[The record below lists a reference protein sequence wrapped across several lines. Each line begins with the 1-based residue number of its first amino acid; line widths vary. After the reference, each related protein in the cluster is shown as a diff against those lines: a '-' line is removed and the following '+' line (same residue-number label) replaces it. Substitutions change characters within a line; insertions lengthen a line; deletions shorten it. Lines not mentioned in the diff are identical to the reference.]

1 MPTDKKHLNLVII
14 GHIDHGKSTLMGA
27 MLIKSGAISDREARE
42 LEKLAKEYDRES
54 WSYAYV
60 FDRLK
65 EERQRG
71 ITIDL
76 AFRKFET
83 KTKYFTIIDAPGHA
97 DFVKNM
103 ITGASQ
109 ADAAI
114 LVVSGKKG
122 EMEVGI
128 AANGQ
133 TREHA
138 YLAQTLGVKQL
149 VVAVNKADVYDY
161 SEERYNEVKD
171 ATSELLKSIGFPVKK
186 IPFVPVSG
194 IKAENL
200 TEKTDKLS
208 WYDGPT
214 LLDAIDS
221 FEIPAKP
228 TNKPLRIP
236 IQDAYSIKGTGVVPV
251 GRVETGVLKK
261 NDKIVI
267 MPTGFQGEIR
277 SIEMHHEEIDEA
289 EPGDNIGFSIRGIE
303 MKDVGRGDVMGHP
316 NDVPTVV
323 TPKGNWT
330 GQIIVIW
337 HPTVI
342 AQGYTPVIHAHTAQ
356 VAARFI
362 ELIKKLD
369 QKTGAVIEDNPKF
382 LKKNESAIVKLQP
395 IKKLCIEKYNDFP
408 ELGRFAVRDMGRTAC
423 VGIVKDLEI
432 GEAEETGETEE

>member
-1 MPTDKKHLNLVII
+1 M
-14 GHIDHGKSTLMGA
+14 MGA
-27 MLIKSGAISDREARE
+27 MLVKTGAVSDREARE

-83 KTKYFTIIDAPGHA
+83 KSKYFTIIDAPGHA

-149 VVAVNKADVYDY
+149 VVAINKADNWEYKED
-161 SEERYNEVKD
+161 RYNEVKD
-171 ATSELLKSIGFPVKK
+171 AVSDLLKNIGFPVKK

-194 IKAENL
+194 LKAENL
-200 TEKTDKLS
+200 TEKFDKLS

-214 LLDAIDS
+214 LIEAIDA
-221 FEIPAKP
+221 FELPPKP
-228 TNKPLRIP
+228 TGKPLRVP

-261 NDKIVI
+261 NDKIII
-267 MPTGFQGEIR
+267 MPTGFVGEIR
-277 SIEMHHEEIDEA
+277 SIEMHHEEQPQA
-289 EPGDNIGFSIRGIE
+289 EPGDNIGFSIRGIT
-303 MKDVGRGDVMGHP
+303 MADVGRGDVMGHP
-316 NDVPTVV
+316 SNVPTVV

-337 HPTVI
+337 HPTAI
-342 AQGYTPVIHAHTAQ
+342 AQGYTPVVHAHTAQ
-356 VAARFI
+356 VAAKFI
-362 ELIKKLD
+362 ELSKKLD

-408 ELGRFAVRDMGRTAC
+408 ELGRFAVRDMGS
-423 VGIVKDLEI
+423 LY
-432 GEAEETGETEE
+432 

>member
-1 MPTDKKHLNLVII
+1 M
-14 GHIDHGKSTLMGA
+14 MGA
-27 MLIKSGAISDREARE
+27 LLIKTGAISDREARE

-83 KTKYFTIIDAPGHA
+83 PSKYFTIIDAPGHA

-149 VVAVNKADVYDY
+149 VVAINKADVY
-161 SEERYNEVKD
+161 EYNEDRFNECKESV
-171 ATSELLKSIGFPVKK
+171 SELLRNIGFPVKK

-194 IKAENL
+194 LKAENL
-200 TEKTDKLS
+200 TEKSPNLP

-214 LLDAIDS
+214 LIDAIDQ
-221 FEIPAKP
+221 FTVPEKP
-228 TNKPLRIP
+228 TGKPLRVP
-236 IQDAYSIKGTGVVPV
+236 IQDAYRIKGTGVVPV

-277 SIEMHHEEIDEA
+277 SIEMHHEEIPEA
-289 EPGDNIGFSIRGIE
+289 VPGDNIGFSIRGITLE
-303 MKDVGRGDVMGHP
+303 DVGRGDCLGHP
-316 NDVPTVV
+316 SNIPTVI

-330 GQIIVIW
+330 GQVIVIW
-337 HPTVI
+337 HPTAI
-342 AQGYTPVIHAHTAQ
+342 AQGYTPVVHTHTAQ

-362 ELIKKLD
+362 ELSKKLD

-382 LKKNESAIVKLQP
+382 LKRNESAIVKLQP
-395 IKKLCIEKYNDFP
+395 IKKLCIEKYEDFP
-408 ELGRFAVRDMGRTAC
+408 EMGRFAVRDMGRTVS
-423 VGIVKDLEI
+423 VGIVRDI
-432 GEAEETGETEE
+432 VTE

>member
-54 WSYAYV
+54 WSYAFV

-149 VVAVNKADVYDY
+149 VVAVNKADIYDY

-214 LLDAIDS
+214 LLEAIDN
-221 FEIPAKP
+221 FEIPEKP

-236 IQDAYSIKGTGVVPV
+236 IQDAYNIKGTGVVPV

-277 SIEMHHEEIDEA
+277 SIEMHHEEIDQA
-289 EPGDNIGFSIRGIE
+289 EPGDNIGFSIRGISME
-303 MKDVGRGDVMGHP
+303 DVGRGDVMGHP
-316 NDVPTVV
+316 NDVPTVI

-342 AQGYTPVIHAHTAQ
+342 AQGYTPVVHAHTAQ
-356 VAARFI
+356 VAAKFV

-382 LKKNESAIVKLQP
+382 LKKNEAAIVKLQP
-395 IKKLCIEKYNDFP
+395 IKKLCIEKYEEFP

-423 VGIVKDLEI
+423 VGIVKDLV
-432 GEAEETGETEE
+432 TGETEE

>member
-1 MPTDKKHLNLVII
+1 
-14 GHIDHGKSTLMGA
+14 MGA
-27 MLIKSGAISDREARE
+27 MLITTGAISDREARE

-83 KTKYFTIIDAPGHA
+83 KNKYFTIIDAPGHQ

-149 VVAVNKADVYDY
+149 VVAINKADVWDY
-161 SEERYNEVKD
+161 KEDRYNECVENISD
-171 ATSELLKSIGFPVKK
+171 LLRNIGFPVKK
-186 IPFVPVSG
+186 IPFIPVSG
-194 IKAENL
+194 LKAENL
-200 TEKTDKLS
+200 TELSDKFS
-208 WYDGPT
+208 WYKGPT
-214 LLDAIDS
+214 LIEAIDA
-221 FEIPAKP
+221 FEVPEKP
-228 TNKPLRIP
+228 TDKPLRLP
-236 IQDAYSIKGTGVVPV
+236 IQDSYKIKGTGVVPV
-251 GRVETGVLKK
+251 GRVETGIMKK
-261 NDKIVI
+261 GDKIII
-267 MPTGFQGEIR
+267 MPTGFEGEIR
-277 SIEMHHEEIDEA
+277 SIEMHHEEIPQA
-289 EPGDNIGFSIRGIE
+289 IPGDNVGFSIRGI
-303 MKDVGRGDVMGHP
+303 DIQDASRGDCLGHP
-316 NDVPTVV
+316 DNPPTVIY
-323 TPKGNWT
+323 PNGKWT
-330 GQIIVIW
+330 GQIIIIW
-337 HPTVI
+337 HPTAI
-342 AQGYTPVIHAHTAQ
+342 AQGYTPVVHAHTAQ
-356 VAARFI
+356 VASKFVA
-362 ELIKKLD
+362 LLKKLD

-382 LKKNESAIVKLQP
+382 LKRNEAAIVELSP
-395 IKKLCIEKYNDFP
+395 IKKLCIEKYTDIP
-408 ELGRFAVRDMGRTAC
+408 EMGRFAVRDMGRTVA
-423 VGIVKDLEI
+423 VGIVKDIEVGSI
-432 GEAEETGETEE
+432 DQ

>member
-1 MPTDKKHLNLVII
+1 MKMADKDHLNLVII
-14 GHIDHGKSTLMGA
+14 GHIDHGKSTMMGA
-27 MLIKSGAISDREARE
+27 MLIETGAVTDREARE
-42 LEKLAKEYDRES
+42 LEKLAKEYDRDS
-54 WSYAYV
+54 WSYAFV

-138 YLAQTLGVKQL
+138 YLAQTLGIKQM
-149 VVAVNKADVYDY
+149 VVAVNKADIYDY
-161 SEERYNEVKD
+161 SEDRFNECKESVGD
-171 ATSELLKSIGFPVKK
+171 LLKSIGFKNVKF
-186 IPFVPVSG
+186 IPTSG
-194 IKAENL
+194 MQMENL
-200 TEKTDKLS
+200 SKKSDKMP

-214 LLDAIDS
+214 LIDAIDE
-221 FEIPAKP
+221 FTLPEKP
-228 TNKPLRIP
+228 TGKPLRLP
-236 IQDAYSIKGTGVVPV
+236 IQDAYRIKGTGVVPV
-251 GRVETGVLKK
+251 GRVETGILKK
-261 NDKIVI
+261 GDQIII
-267 MPTGFQGEIR
+267 MPTGFKGEIR
-277 SIEMHHEEIDEA
+277 SIEMHHEEIPQA
-289 EPGDNIGFSIRGIE
+289 IPGDNVGFSIRGITME
-303 MKDVGRGDVMGHP
+303 DASRGDCLGHP
-316 NDVPTVV
+316 KDPPTVI
-323 TPKGNWT
+323 TPKGKWT

-337 HPTVI
+337 HPTAV

-356 VAARFI
+356 VAARFSA
-362 ELIKKLD
+362 LVKKLD
-369 QKTGAVIEDNPKF
+369 QKTGAVIEDSPKF
-382 LKKNESAIVKLQP
+382 LKKNESAIVELTP
-395 IKKLCIEKYNDFP
+395 IKKMCLEKYEDIP
-408 ELGRFAVRDMGRTAC
+408 EMGRFAVRDMGS
-423 VGIVKDLEI
+423 II
-432 GEAEETGETEE
+432 

>member
-1 MPTDKKHLNLVII
+1 MADKDHLNLVII
-14 GHIDHGKSTLMGA
+14 GHIDHGKSTMMGA
-27 MLIKSGAISDREARE
+27 LLIETGAVTDREARE

-54 WSYAYV
+54 WSYAFV

-109 ADAAI
+109 ADCAI

-138 YLAQTLGVKQL
+138 YLAQTLGIKQL

-161 SEERYNEVKD
+161 SESRFNECKESVGD
-171 ATSELLKSIGFPVKK
+171 LLKSIGFKDVKFIPTSGMQMQNLSRKSDK
-186 IPFVPVSG
+186 IP
-194 IKAENL
+194 
-200 TEKTDKLS
+200 

-214 LLDAIDS
+214 LIDAIDQ
-221 FEIPAKP
+221 FVLPEKP
-228 TNKPLRIP
+228 TNKPLRLP
-236 IQDAYSIKGTGVVPV
+236 IQDSYRIKGTGVVPV
-251 GRVETGVLKK
+251 GRVETGILKK
-261 NDKIVI
+261 GDKIII

-277 SIEMHHEEIDEA
+277 SIEMHHEEIPQA
-289 EPGDNIGFSIRGIE
+289 IPGDNVGFSIRGITLA
-303 MKDVGRGDVMGHP
+303 DASRGDCLGHP
-316 NDVPTVV
+316 SNPPTVI
-323 TPKGNWT
+323 TPNGKWT

-337 HPTVI
+337 HPTAL

-356 VAARFI
+356 VAARFSS
-362 ELIKKLD
+362 LVKKLD
-369 QKTGAVIEDNPKF
+369 QKTGAVIEDSPKF
-382 LKKNESAIVKLQP
+382 LKKNESAIVELTP
-395 IKKLCIEKYNDFP
+395 IKKMCLEKYEEIP
-408 ELGRFAVRDMGRTAC
+408 EMGRFAVRDMGRTVA
-423 VGIVKDLEI
+423 VGIVKDI
-432 GEAEETGETEE
+432 VTGA

>member
-1 MPTDKKHLNLVII
+1 M
-14 GHIDHGKSTLMGA
+14 MGA
-27 MLIKSGAISDREARE
+27 LLIKTGAVTDREARE
-42 LEKLAKEYDRES
+42 LEKIAKEYDRPS

-60 FDRLK
+60 FDKLK

-83 KTKYFTIIDAPGHA
+83 KSKYFTIIDAPGHA

-149 VVAVNKADVYDY
+149 VVAINKADNYEY
-161 SEERYNEVKD
+161 SEDRYNECKE
-171 ATSELLKSIGFPVKK
+171 SISGLLKQIGYPVKNIK
-186 IPFVPVSG
+186 FVPTSG
-194 IKAENL
+194 MTGENL
-200 TEKTDKLS
+200 TDKS
-208 WYDGPT
+208 DKMPWYDGPT
-214 LLDAIDS
+214 LIDAIDE
-221 FEIPAKP
+221 FEIPPKP
-228 TNKPLRIP
+228 TDKPLRVP
-236 IQDAYSIKGTGVVPV
+236 IQDAYRIKGTGVVPV
-251 GRVETGVLKK
+251 GRVETGILKK
-261 NDKIVI
+261 NDKIII

-277 SIEMHHEEIDEA
+277 SIEMHHEEIPQA

-303 MKDVGRGDVMGHP
+303 LKDVGRGDCMGHP
-316 NDVPTVV
+316 TDVPTVV
-323 TPKGNWT
+323 LPSGNWT

-337 HPTVI
+337 HPTAI

-356 VAARFI
+356 VAAKFM
-362 ELIKKLD
+362 ELTKKLD
-369 QKTGAVIEDNPKF
+369 QKTGAVIEDSPKF
-382 LKKNESAIVKLQP
+382 IKRNEAAIVKMQP
-395 IKKLCIEKYNDFP
+395 IKKLCIEKYEDIP
-408 ELGRFAVRDMGRTAC
+408 EMGRFAVRDMGRTVC
-423 VGIVKDLEI
+423 VGIVKDLE
-432 GEAEETGETEE
+432 TGA

>member
-114 LVVSGKKG
+114 LVISGKKG

-161 SEERYNEVKD
+161 SEARYNEVKD
-171 ATSELLKSIGFPVKK
+171 AASDLLKSIGFPVKK

-214 LLDAIDS
+214 LLEAIDN
-221 FEIPAKP
+221 FEIPEKP
-228 TNKPLRIP
+228 TGKPLRIP
-236 IQDAYSIKGTGVVPV
+236 IQDAYNIKGTGVVPV

-277 SIEMHHEEIDEA
+277 SIEMHHEEIDVA
-289 EPGDNIGFSIRGIE
+289 EPGDNIGFSIRGISME
-303 MKDVGRGDVMGHP
+303 DVGRGDVMGHP

-342 AQGYTPVIHAHTAQ
+342 AQGYTPVVHAHTAQ
-356 VAARFI
+356 VAAKFT

-382 LKKNESAIVKLQP
+382 LKRNEAAIVKLQP
-395 IKKLCIEKYNDFP
+395 IKKLCIEKYEDFP

-423 VGIVKDLEI
+423 VGIVKDLVP
-432 GEAEETGETEE
+432 GEEEE

>member
-1 MPTDKKHLNLVII
+1 
-14 GHIDHGKSTLMGA
+14 MGC
-27 MLIKSGAISDREARE
+27 MLIKTGAVTDREARE
-42 LEKLAKEYDRES
+42 LEKIAQEYDRQS

-83 KTKYFTIIDAPGHA
+83 KSKYFTIIDAPGHA

-149 VVAVNKADVYDY
+149 VVAINKADNYEY
-161 SEERYNEVKD
+161 SEERYNECKENIS
-171 ATSELLKSIGFPVKK
+171 ALLRQIGFPVKK
-186 IPFVPVSG
+186 IDFVPTSG
-194 IKAENL
+194 QTGENL
-200 TEKTDKLS
+200 AEKSTNMP
-208 WYDGPT
+208 WYKGPT
-214 LLDAIDS
+214 LLEAIDA
-221 FEIPAKP
+221 FEIPPKP
-228 TNKPLRIP
+228 TNKPLRLP
-236 IQDAYSIKGTGVVPV
+236 IQDCYKIKGTGVVPV

-261 NDKIVI
+261 GDKIVI
-267 MPTGFQGEIR
+267 MPTGFEGEIR
-277 SIEMHHEEIDEA
+277 SIEMHHEEIPLA
-289 EPGDNIGFSIRGIE
+289 EPGDNVGFSIRGIT
-303 MKDVGRGDVMGHP
+303 MKDASRGDCLGHP
-316 NDVPTVV
+316 TNVPTVV
-323 TPKGNWT
+323 FPNGKWT

-337 HPTVI
+337 HPTAVG
-342 AQGYTPVIHAHTAQ
+342 QGYTPVVHAHTAQ
-356 VAARFI
+356 VAARFSA
-362 ELIKKLD
+362 LVKKLD
-369 QKTGAVIEDNPKF
+369 QKTGAVIEDSPKF
-382 LKKNESAIVKLQP
+382 LKKNESAIVELVP
-395 IKKLCIEKYNDFP
+395 IKKLCIEKYTDFP
-408 ELGRFAVRDMGRTAC
+408 EMGRFAVRDMGHL
-423 VGIVKDLEI
+423 VESLY
-432 GEAEETGETEE
+432 

>member
-114 LVVSGKKG
+114 LVISGKKG

-161 SEERYNEVKD
+161 SEARYNEVKD
-171 ATSELLKSIGFPVKK
+171 AASELLKSIGFPVKK

-200 TEKTDKLS
+200 TEKTDKLP

-214 LLDAIDS
+214 LLEAIDN
-221 FEIPAKP
+221 FEIPEKP

-277 SIEMHHEEIDEA
+277 SIEMHHEEQDQA
-289 EPGDNIGFSIRGIE
+289 EPGDNIGFSIRGISME
-303 MKDVGRGDVMGHP
+303 DVGRGDVMGHP
-316 NDVPTVV
+316 NDVPTVI

-342 AQGYTPVIHAHTAQ
+342 AQGYTPVVHAHTAQ
-356 VAARFI
+356 VAARFT

-382 LKKNESAIVKLQP
+382 LKKNEAAIVKLQP
-395 IKKLCIEKYNDFP
+395 IKKLCIEKYDEFP

-423 VGIVKDLEI
+423 VGIVKDLVP
-432 GEAEETGETEE
+432 GEAEE

>member
-1 MPTDKKHLNLVII
+1 MVDKQHLNLVII
-14 GHIDHGKSTLMGA
+14 GHIDHGKSTMMGA
-27 MLIKSGAISDREARE
+27 LLIETGAVTDREARE

-54 WSYAYV
+54 WSYAFV

-83 KTKYFTIIDAPGHA
+83 PNRYFTIIDAPGHA

-149 VVAVNKADVYDY
+149 VVAINKADVWDHK
-161 SEERYNEVKD
+161 EDRFNECVENVSD
-171 ATSELLKSIGFPVKK
+171 LLSNIGFPVKK
-186 IPFVPVSG
+186 IPFIPTSG
-194 IKAENL
+194 MAMENL
-200 TEKTDKLS
+200 SKASDKMP
-208 WYDGPT
+208 WYKGPT
-214 LLDAIDS
+214 LIDAIDK
-221 FEIPAKP
+221 FEIPPKP
-228 TNKPLRIP
+228 TDKPLRLP
-236 IQDAYSIKGTGVVPV
+236 IQDSYQIKGTGVVPV
-251 GRVETGVLKK
+251 GRVETGILKK
-261 NDKIVI
+261 GDKIII
-267 MPTGFQGEIR
+267 MPTGFEGEIR
-277 SIEMHHEEIDEA
+277 SIEMHHEEIPQA
-289 EPGDNIGFSIRGIE
+289 EPGDNIGFSIRGISLE
-303 MKDVGRGDVMGHP
+303 DAGRGDCLGHP
-316 NDVPTVV
+316 DNPPTVV
-323 TPKGNWT
+323 TPNGKWT

-337 HPTVI
+337 HPTAI
-342 AQGYTPVIHAHTAQ
+342 AQGYTPVVHAHTAQ
-356 VAARFI
+356 VAAKFQA
-362 ELIKKLD
+362 LVKKLD

-382 LKKNESAIVKLQP
+382 LKRNEAAIVELSP
-395 IKKLCIEKYNDFP
+395 IKKICIEKYTDIP
-408 ELGRFAVRDMGRTAC
+408 EMGRFAVRDMGRTVC
-423 VGIVKDLEI
+423 VGIVKDLE
-432 GEAEETGETEE
+432 TGE

>member
-1 MPTDKKHLNLVII
+1 MADKKPHLNLVII
-14 GHIDHGKSTLMGA
+14 GHIDHGKSTMMGA
-27 MLIKSGAISDREARE
+27 LLIKTGAVTDREARE
-42 LEKLAKEYDRES
+42 LEKIAKEFDRDS

-60 FDRLK
+60 FDKLK

-83 KTKYFTIIDAPGHA
+83 PNKYFTIIDAPGHR

-149 VVAVNKADVYDY
+149 VVAINKADVWDYD
-161 SEERYNEVKD
+161 EDRYNECVQSVS
-171 ATSELLKSIGFPVKK
+171 TLLRNIGFPVKK

-194 IKAENL
+194 LLGENL
-200 TEKTDKLS
+200 TEKCDKLP

-214 LLDAIDS
+214 LIDAIDK
-221 FEIPAKP
+221 FELPEKP
-228 TNKPLRIP
+228 VDKPLRVP
-236 IQDAYSIKGTGVVPV
+236 IQDAYRIKGTGVVPV

-261 NDKIVI
+261 GDQILI
-267 MPTGFQGEIR
+267 QPTGYKGEIR
-277 SIEMHHEEIDEA
+277 SIEMHHEEIPEA
-289 EPGDNIGFSIRGIE
+289 EPGDNIGFSIRGLTME
-303 MKDVGRGDVMGHP
+303 DVHRGDVMGRP
-316 NDVPTVV
+316 DNPPTVI
-323 TPKGNWT
+323 TPNGNFT
-330 GQIIVIW
+330 GQVIVIW
-337 HPTVI
+337 HPTAV

-356 VAARFI
+356 VAAKFV
-362 ELIKKLD
+362 ELKKKLD
-369 QKTGAVIEDNPKF
+369 QKTGAVIEDSPKF
-382 LKKNESAIVKLQP
+382 IKKNEAAIVTMSP
-395 IKKLCIEKYNDFP
+395 IKKLCLEKYEEIP
-408 ELGRFAVRDMGRTAC
+408 EMGRFAVRDMGRTVA
-423 VGIVKDLEI
+423 VGIVKDI
-432 GEAEETGETEE
+432 QTGE

>member
-1 MPTDKKHLNLVII
+1 M
-14 GHIDHGKSTLMGA
+14 MGA
-27 MLIKSGAISDREARE
+27 LLIETGAVTDREARE
-42 LEKLAKEYDRES
+42 LEKLAKEFDRDS
-54 WSYAYV
+54 WSYAFV
-60 FDRLK
+60 FDKLK

-83 KTKYFTIIDAPGHA
+83 PNKYFTIIDAPGHA

-138 YLAQTLGVKQL
+138 YLAQTLGIKQL
-149 VVAVNKADVYDY
+149 VVAINKADNYDY
-161 SEERYNEVKD
+161 SEARFNECKEAVSD
-171 ATSELLKSIGFPVKK
+171 LLKNIGFPVKK

-194 IKAENL
+194 LMMQNL
-200 TEKTDKLS
+200 SKKSDKLP

-214 LLDAIDS
+214 LIDAIDQ
-221 FEIPAKP
+221 FEIPPKP
-228 TNKPLRIP
+228 TDKALRLP
-236 IQDAYSIKGTGVVPV
+236 IQDAYRIKGTGVVPV

-261 NDKIVI
+261 GDKIII

-277 SIEMHHEEIDEA
+277 SIEMHHEEIPQA
-289 EPGDNIGFSIRGIE
+289 EPGDNVGFSIRGLE
-303 MKDVGRGDVMGHP
+303 MKDVGRGDCLGHP
-316 NDVPTVV
+316 NNPPNVIFPN
-323 TPKGNWT
+323 GNWT

-337 HPTVI
+337 HPTAI

-356 VAARFI
+356 VAAKFI
-362 ELIKKLD
+362 EISKKLD
-369 QKTGAVIEDNPKF
+369 QKTGAVIEDAPKF
-382 LKKNESAIVKLQP
+382 IKRNESAIIKLQP
-395 IKKLCIEKYNDFP
+395 IKKMCLERYDQFA
-408 ELGRFAVRDMGRTAC
+408 EMGRFAVRDMGRTIA
-423 VGIVKDLEI
+423 VGIVKDI
-432 GEAEETGETEE
+432 ETGA

>member
-1 MPTDKKHLNLVII
+1 MPSDKEHLNLVII
-14 GHIDHGKSTLMGA
+14 GHIDHGKSTMMGA
-27 MLIKSGAISDREARE
+27 LLIETGAVSDREARE
-42 LEKLAKEYDRES
+42 LEKLAKEYDRDS
-54 WSYAYV
+54 WSYAFV

-149 VVAVNKADVYDY
+149 VVAINKADIYNY
-161 SEERYNEVKD
+161 SEERFNECKD
-171 ATSELLKSIGFPVKK
+171 SVGDLLKSIGFKDINYIPTSGMAMDNLSKK
-186 IPFVPVSG
+186 S
-194 IKAENL
+194 
-200 TEKTDKLS
+200 DKLS

-214 LLDAIDS
+214 LIDAIDQ
-221 FEIPAKP
+221 FVLPEKP
-228 TNKPLRIP
+228 TGKPLRLP
-236 IQDAYSIKGTGVVPV
+236 IQDSYSIKGTGVVPV
-251 GRVETGVLKK
+251 GRVETGILKK
-261 NDKIVI
+261 GDKIII
-267 MPTGFQGEIR
+267 MPTEFEGEIR
-277 SIEMHHEEIDEA
+277 SIEMHHEEIPQA
-289 EPGDNIGFSIRGIE
+289 IPGDNIGFSIRGITLE
-303 MKDVGRGDVMGHP
+303 DASRGDCLGHP
-316 NDVPTVV
+316 SDPPTVI
-323 TPKGNWT
+323 TPKGKWT

-337 HPTVI
+337 HPTAL
-342 AQGYTPVIHAHTAQ
+342 AQGYTPVVHAHTAQ
-356 VAARFI
+356 VAAKFTS
-362 ELIKKLD
+362 LVKKLD
-369 QKTGAVIEDNPKF
+369 QKTGAVIEDSPKF
-382 LKKNESAIVKLQP
+382 LKKNDAAIVELSP
-395 IKKLCIEKYNDFP
+395 IKKMCLEKYENIP
-408 ELGRFAVRDMGRTAC
+408 EMGRFAVRDMGRTVA
-423 VGIVKDLEI
+423 VGIVKDI
-432 GEAEETGETEE
+432 DTGE

>member
-27 MLIKSGAISDREARE
+27 MLIKSGAVSEREARE
-42 LEKLAKEYDRES
+42 LEKLAKEFDRES

-83 KTKYFTIIDAPGHA
+83 NTKYFTIIDAPGHA

-161 SEERYNEVKD
+161 SEERYNEVKN
-171 ATSELLKSIGFPVKK
+171 ATSDLLKSIGFPVKK

-200 TEKTDKLS
+200 IEKTDKLS

-214 LLDAIDS
+214 LLEAIDN

-228 TNKPLRIP
+228 TNKPLRVP
-236 IQDAYSIKGTGVVPV
+236 IQDAYNIKGTGVVPV

-261 NDKIVI
+261 NDKIII
-267 MPTGFQGEIR
+267 MPTGFKGEIR
-277 SIEMHHEEIDEA
+277 SIEMHHEEIPQA
-289 EPGDNIGFSIRGIE
+289 EPGDNIGFSIRGIT
-303 MKDVGRGDVMGHP
+303 MADVGRGDVMGHP
-316 NDVPTVV
+316 NNVPTVI

-337 HPTVI
+337 HPTAI

-356 VAARFI
+356 VAAKFS

-382 LKKNESAIVKLQP
+382 LKRNEAAIVKFQP
-395 IKKLCIEKYNDFP
+395 LKKLCIEKYEEFP

-423 VGIVKDLEI
+423 VGIVKDLV
-432 GEAEETGETEE
+432 TGE

>member
-1 MPTDKKHLNLVII
+1 MADKKPHLNLVII
-14 GHIDHGKSTLMGA
+14 GHIDHGKSTMMGA
-27 MLIKSGAISDREARE
+27 LLIKTGAVTDREARE
-42 LEKLAKEYDRES
+42 LEKIAKEFDRDS

-60 FDRLK
+60 FDKLK

-83 KTKYFTIIDAPGHA
+83 PNKYFTIIDAPGHR

-149 VVAVNKADVYDY
+149 VVAINKADVWDYD
-161 SEERYNEVKD
+161 EDRYNECIQSVS
-171 ATSELLKSIGFPVKK
+171 ALLRNIGFPVKK

-194 IKAENL
+194 LLGENL
-200 TEKTDKLS
+200 TEKCDKMP

-214 LLDAIDS
+214 LIDAIDK
-221 FEIPAKP
+221 FELPEKP
-228 TNKPLRIP
+228 VDKPLRVP
-236 IQDAYSIKGTGVVPV
+236 IQDAYRIKGTGVVPV

-261 NDKIVI
+261 GDQILI
-267 MPTGFQGEIR
+267 QPTGYKGEIR
-277 SIEMHHEEIDEA
+277 SIEMHHEEIPEA
-289 EPGDNIGFSIRGIE
+289 EPGDNIGFSIRGLTME
-303 MKDVGRGDVMGHP
+303 DVHRGDVMGRP
-316 NDVPTVV
+316 DNPPTVI
-323 TPKGNWT
+323 TPNGNFT
-330 GQIIVIW
+330 GQVIVIW
-337 HPTVI
+337 HPTAV

-356 VAARFI
+356 VAAKFV
-362 ELIKKLD
+362 ELKKKLD
-369 QKTGAVIEDNPKF
+369 QKTGAVIEDSPKF
-382 LKKNESAIVKLQP
+382 IKKNESAIVTMSP
-395 IKKLCIEKYNDFP
+395 IKKLCLEKYEDIP
-408 ELGRFAVRDMGRTAC
+408 EMGRFAVRDMGRTVA
-423 VGIVKDLEI
+423 VGIVKDI
-432 GEAEETGETEE
+432 QTGE

>member
-27 MLIKSGAISDREARE
+27 MLIKSGAVSDREARE
-42 LEKLAKEYDRES
+42 LEKLAKEFDRES

-161 SEERYNEVKD
+161 SEARYNEVKE

-200 TEKTDKLS
+200 TEKSDKFS

-214 LLDAIDS
+214 LLDAIDN

-228 TNKPLRIP
+228 TNKPLRVP
-236 IQDAYSIKGTGVVPV
+236 IQDAYNIKGTGVVPV

-261 NDKIVI
+261 NDKILI
-267 MPTGFQGEIR
+267 MPTGFKGEIR
-277 SIEMHHEEIDEA
+277 SIEMHHEEIPQA
-289 EPGDNIGFSIRGIE
+289 EPGDNIGFSIRGIS
-303 MKDVGRGDVMGHP
+303 MADVGRGDVMGHP
-316 NDVPTVV
+316 SSVPTVI

-356 VAARFI
+356 VAAKFT

-382 LKKNESAIVKLQP
+382 LKRNEAAIIKLQP
-395 IKKLCIEKYNDFP
+395 LKKLCIEKYEEFP

-423 VGIVKDLEI
+423 VGIVKDI
-432 GEAEETGETEE
+432 VPGESVE

>member
-1 MPTDKKHLNLVII
+1 MADKEHLNLVII
-14 GHIDHGKSTLMGA
+14 GHIDHGKSTMMGC
-27 MLIKSGAISDREARE
+27 MLIKTGAVTDREARE
-42 LEKLAKEYDRES
+42 LEKIAKEYDRDS

-83 KTKYFTIIDAPGHA
+83 KSKYFTIIDAPGHA

-149 VVAVNKADVYDY
+149 VVAINKADVYDW
-161 SEERYNEVKD
+161 SEERFNECKD
-171 ATSELLKSIGFPVKK
+171 GVSDLLKSIGFPVKK
-186 IPFVPVSG
+186 IPFVPTSG
-194 IKAENL
+194 MTGDNLAE
-200 TEKTDKLS
+200 KSDKMP

-214 LLDAIDS
+214 LIEAIDQ
-221 FEIPAKP
+221 FEVPPKP
-228 TNKPLRIP
+228 TDKPLRLP
-236 IQDAYSIKGTGVVPV
+236 IQDAYRIKGTGVVPV
-251 GRVETGVLKK
+251 GRVESGVLKK
-261 NDKIVI
+261 GDKIII
-267 MPTGFQGEIR
+267 MPTEFTGEIR
-277 SIEMHHEEIDEA
+277 SIEMHHEEIPQA
-289 EPGDNIGFSIRGIE
+289 IPGDNVGFSIRGITL
-303 MKDVGRGDVMGHP
+303 KDVGRGDCLGHP
-316 NDVPTVV
+316 TDIPNVIFPNG
-323 TPKGNWT
+323 KWT

-337 HPTVI
+337 HPTAI
-342 AQGYTPVIHAHTAQ
+342 AQGYTPVVHAHTAQ
-356 VAARFI
+356 VAAKFTS
-362 ELIKKLD
+362 LSKKLD

-382 LKKNESAIVKLQP
+382 LKRNEAAIVELQP
-395 IKKLCIEKYNDFP
+395 IKKMCLEKYTDIP
-408 ELGRFAVRDMGRTAC
+408 EMGRFAVRDMGRTVA
-423 VGIVKDLEI
+423 VGIVKDVVS
-432 GEAEETGETEE
+432 GTPAAKK

>member
-1 MPTDKKHLNLVII
+1 
-14 GHIDHGKSTLMGA
+14 MGA

-171 ATSELLKSIGFPVKK
+171 AASDLLKSIGFPVKK

-214 LLDAIDS
+214 LLEAIDN
-221 FEIPAKP
+221 FEIPEKP
-228 TNKPLRIP
+228 TNKPLRVP
-236 IQDAYSIKGTGVVPV
+236 IQDAYNIKGTGVVPV

-277 SIEMHHEEIDEA
+277 SIEMHHEEIDQA
-289 EPGDNIGFSIRGIE
+289 EPGDNIGFSIRGISME
-303 MKDVGRGDVMGHP
+303 DVGRGDVMGHP
-316 NDVPTVV
+316 NDVPTVI

-342 AQGYTPVIHAHTAQ
+342 AQGYTPVVHAHTAQ
-356 VAARFI
+356 VAAKFV

-423 VGIVKDLEI
+423 VGIVKDLEP
-432 GEAEETGETEE
+432 GETEE

>member
-1 MPTDKKHLNLVII
+1 MII
-14 GHIDHGKSTLMGA
+14 GHIDHGKSTMMGCL
-27 MLIKSGAISDREARE
+27 LIKTGAISDREARE

-83 KTKYFTIIDAPGHA
+83 PSKYFTIIDAPGHA

-109 ADAAI
+109 ADAGI

-138 YLAQTLGVKQL
+138 FLANTLGVKQL
-149 VVAVNKADVYDY
+149 VVAINKVDNW
-161 SEERYNEVKD
+161 EYNEDRFNECKD
-171 ATSELLKSIGFPVKK
+171 AVSDLLKIVGFDVKK
-186 IPFVPVSG
+186 IQFVPTSG
-194 IKAENL
+194 MTGENL
-200 TEKTDKLS
+200 AEKTDKLP
-208 WYDGPT
+208 WYKGPT
-214 LLDAIDS
+214 LLEAIDA
-221 FEIPAKP
+221 FVVPEKP
-228 TNKPLRIP
+228 TSKPLRVP
-236 IQDAYSIKGTGVVPV
+236 IQDAYKIKGTGVVPV

-261 NDKIVI
+261 GDKIVI
-267 MPTGFQGEIR
+267 QPTGFQGEIR
-277 SIEMHHEEIDEA
+277 SIEMHHEEIDQA

-303 MKDVGRGDVMGHP
+303 MKDVGRGDCLGHP
-316 NDVPTVV
+316 NDPPTVIA
-323 TPKGNWT
+323 PSGNWT

-337 HPTVI
+337 HPTAV
-342 AQGYTPVIHAHTAQ
+342 AQGYTPVVHAHTTQ
-356 VAARFI
+356 IAARFL
-362 ELIKKLD
+362 ELNKKLD
-369 QKTGAVIEDNPKF
+369 PKTGAVIEDNPKF
-382 LKKNESAIVKLQP
+382 IKKNDMAMVTMQP
-395 IKKLCIEKYNDFP
+395 IKKICLEKYAEIP
-408 ELGRFAVRDMGRTAC
+408 EMGRFAIRDMGRTVA
-423 VGIVKDLEI
+423 VGVVKEI
-432 GEAEETGETEE
+432 KNA

>member
-1 MPTDKKHLNLVII
+1 MVDKQHLNLVII
-14 GHIDHGKSTLMGA
+14 GHIDHGKSTMMGA
-27 MLIKSGAISDREARE
+27 FLIETGAVTDREARE

-54 WSYAYV
+54 WSYAFV

-83 KTKYFTIIDAPGHA
+83 PNRYFTIIDAPGHA

-149 VVAVNKADVYDY
+149 VVAVNKADVWDY
-161 SEERYNEVKD
+161 KEDRFNEVVD
-171 ATSELLKSIGFPVKK
+171 NVSDLLRNIGFPVKK
-186 IPFVPVSG
+186 IPFVPCSG
-194 IKAENL
+194 LAMENL
-200 TEKTDKLS
+200 SKTSDKMP
-208 WYDGPT
+208 WYKGPT
-214 LLDAIDS
+214 LIDAIDV
-221 FEIPAKP
+221 FEIPPKP
-228 TNKPLRIP
+228 TNKPLRLP
-236 IQDAYSIKGTGVVPV
+236 IQDSYMIKGTGVVPV
-251 GRVETGVLKK
+251 GRVETGILKTG
-261 NDKIVI
+261 DKIII
-267 MPTGFQGEIR
+267 MPTGFEGEIR
-277 SIEMHHEEIDEA
+277 SIEMHHEEIPQA
-289 EPGDNIGFSIRGIE
+289 EPGDNVGFSIRGISL
-303 MKDVGRGDVMGHP
+303 KDAGRGDCLGHP
-316 NDVPTVV
+316 DNPPTVV
-323 TPKGNWT
+323 TPDGKWT

-337 HPTVI
+337 HPTAI

-356 VAARFI
+356 VAAKFTS
-362 ELIKKLD
+362 LVKKLD

-382 LKKNESAIVKLQP
+382 LKRNEAAIVELSP
-395 IKKLCIEKYNDFP
+395 IKKLCIEKYTEIP
-408 ELGRFAVRDMGRTAC
+408 EMGRFAVRDMGRTVA
-423 VGIVKDLEI
+423 VGIVKDLE
-432 GEAEETGETEE
+432 TGA

>member
-1 MPTDKKHLNLVII
+1 M
-14 GHIDHGKSTLMGA
+14 MGA
-27 MLIKSGAISDREARE
+27 LLIESGAISERESRE

-54 WSYAYV
+54 WSYAFV

-83 KTKYFTIIDAPGHA
+83 KNKYFTIIDAPGHA

-149 VVAVNKADVYDY
+149 VVAINKADIYDY
-161 SEERYNEVKD
+161 KEDRFNECKEGISD
-171 ATSELLKSIGFPVKK
+171 LLRNIGFPVKK
-186 IPFVPVSG
+186 IPFIPVSG
-194 IKAENL
+194 LVMENL
-200 TEKTDKLS
+200 SKSSDKTP
-208 WYDGPT
+208 WYKGPT
-214 LLDAIDS
+214 LIDAIDA
-221 FEIPAKP
+221 FEVPEKP
-228 TNKPLRIP
+228 TDKPLRLP
-236 IQDAYSIKGTGVVPV
+236 IQDSYSIKGTGVVPV
-251 GRVETGVLKK
+251 GRVETGILKK
-261 NDKIVI
+261 GDKIVI
-267 MPTGFQGEIR
+267 MPSGFEGEIR
-277 SIEMHHEEIDEA
+277 SIEMHHEEIPQA
-289 EPGDNIGFSIRGIE
+289 IPGDNIGFSIRGIE
-303 MKDVGRGDVMGHP
+303 MEDARRGDCLGHP
-316 NDVPTVV
+316 DNPPTVIN
-323 TPKGNWT
+323 PSGKWT

-337 HPTVI
+337 HPTAI
-342 AQGYTPVIHAHTAQ
+342 AQGYTPVVHAHTAQ
-356 VAARFI
+356 VAAKF
-362 ELIKKLD
+362 LTLSKKLD

-382 LKKNESAIVKLQP
+382 LKRNEAAIIELSP
-395 IKKLCIEKYNDFP
+395 IKKLCIEKYTDFP
-408 ELGRFAVRDMGRTAC
+408 EMGRFAIRDMGRTVA
-423 VGIVKDLEI
+423 VGIVKDI
-432 GEAEETGETEE
+432 ETGA

>member
-1 MPTDKKHLNLVII
+1 MSKKDKSHLNLVII
-14 GHIDHGKSTLMGA
+14 GPIDHGKSTMMGA
-27 MLIKSGAISDREARE
+27 LLIETGAITEREARE

-83 KTKYFTIIDAPGHA
+83 PQYYFTIIDAPGHQ

-109 ADAAI
+109 ADCAI

-149 VVAVNKADVYDY
+149 VVAVNKADNWEY
-161 SEERYNEVKD
+161 SEDRYNEVVENVSD
-171 ATSELLKSIGFPVKK
+171 LLRNIGFPVKK

-194 IKAENL
+194 LAMENL
-200 TEKTDKLS
+200 SKKSDKMP
-208 WYDGPT
+208 WYKGPT
-214 LLDAIDS
+214 LIEAIDK
-221 FEIPAKP
+221 FEVPEKP
-228 TNKPLRIP
+228 LDKPLRVP
-236 IQDAYSIKGTGVVPV
+236 IQDAYKIKGTGVVPV

-261 NDKIVI
+261 GDKIII
-267 MPTGFQGEIR
+267 MPTGFEGEIR
-277 SIEMHHEEIDEA
+277 SIEMHHEEIPQA
-289 EPGDNIGFSIRGIE
+289 IPGDNIGFSIRGITI
-303 MKDVGRGDVMGHP
+303 KDAGRGDCLGHP
-316 NDVPTVV
+316 NNIPTVINPSGSWV
-323 TPKGNWT
+323 

-337 HPTVI
+337 HPTAI
-342 AQGYTPVIHAHTAQ
+342 AQGYTPVVHAHTAQ
-356 VAARFI
+356 VASKFI
-362 ELIKKLD
+362 KLDKKLD

-382 LKKNESAIVKLQP
+382 LKRNEAAIVELQP
-395 IKKLCIEKYNDFP
+395 IKKLCIEKYTEIP
-408 ELGRFAVRDMGRTAC
+408 EMGRFAVRDMGRTVA
-423 VGIVKDLEI
+423 VGIVKEI
-432 GEAEETGETEE
+432 NTGA

>member
-1 MPTDKKHLNLVII
+1 MSKKDKDHLNLVII
-14 GHIDHGKSTLMGA
+14 GHIDHGKSTMMGA
-27 MLIKSGAISDREARE
+27 LLIETGAITERESRE

-83 KTKYFTIIDAPGHA
+83 PSLYFTIIDAPGHQ

-149 VVAVNKADVYDY
+149 VVAVNKADVWDY
-161 SEERYNEVKD
+161 SEDRYNEVKESVSD
-171 ATSELLKSIGFPVKK
+171 LLRNIGFPVKK
-186 IPFVPVSG
+186 IPFIPVSG
-194 IKAENL
+194 LAMENL
-200 TEKTDKLS
+200 SKPSDKMP
-208 WYDGPT
+208 WYKGPT
-214 LLDAIDS
+214 LIDAIDK
-221 FEIPAKP
+221 FTIPEKP
-228 TNKPLRIP
+228 LDKPLRLP
-236 IQDAYSIKGTGVVPV
+236 IQDSYRIKGTGVVPV

-261 NDKIVI
+261 GDKIII
-267 MPTGFQGEIR
+267 MPTGFKGEIR
-277 SIEMHHEEIDEA
+277 SIEMHHEEIPQA
-289 EPGDNIGFSIRGIE
+289 IPGDNVGFSIRGIT
-303 MKDVGRGDVMGHP
+303 MADAGRGDCLGHP
-316 NDVPTVV
+316 DNPPTVI
-323 TPKGNWT
+323 TPAGSWT

-337 HPTVI
+337 HPTAI
-342 AQGYTPVIHAHTAQ
+342 AQGYTPVVHAHTAQ
-356 VAARFI
+356 VAAKFNV
-362 ELIKKLD
+362 LAKKLD

-382 LKKNESAIVKLQP
+382 LKRNEAAIVELSP
-395 IKKLCIEKYNDFP
+395 IKKMCLEKYTEIP
-408 ELGRFAVRDMGRTAC
+408 EMGRFAVRDMGRTVC
-423 VGIVKDLEI
+423 VGIVKEI
-432 GEAEETGETEE
+432 KTGA

>member
-114 LVVSGKKG
+114 LVISGKKG

-171 ATSELLKSIGFPVKK
+171 AASDLLKSIGFPVKK

-214 LLDAIDS
+214 LLEAIDN
-221 FEIPAKP
+221 FEIPEKP

-236 IQDAYSIKGTGVVPV
+236 IQDAYNIKGTGVVPV

-289 EPGDNIGFSIRGIE
+289 EPGDNIGFSIRGISME
-303 MKDVGRGDVMGHP
+303 DVGRGDVMGHP
-316 NDVPTVV
+316 NDVPTVI
-323 TPKGNWT
+323 TTKGNWT

-342 AQGYTPVIHAHTAQ
+342 AQGYTPVVHAHTAQ
-356 VAARFI
+356 VAAKFV

-382 LKKNESAIVKLQP
+382 LKKNEAAIVKLQP
-395 IKKLCIEKYNDFP
+395 IKKLCIEKYEDFP

-423 VGIVKDLEI
+423 VGIVKDLEV
-432 GEAEETGETEE
+432 GKEEE

>member
-1 MPTDKKHLNLVII
+1 MVDKPHLNLVII
-14 GHIDHGKSTLMGA
+14 GHIDHGKSTMMGA
-27 MLIKSGAISDREARE
+27 LLIETGAVTERESRE

-54 WSYAYV
+54 WSYAFV
-60 FDRLK
+60 FDKLK

-83 KTKYFTIIDAPGHA
+83 ANRYFTIIDAPGHA

-161 SEERYNEVKD
+161 SEDRYNEVKD
-171 ATSELLKSIGFPVKK
+171 SVGDLLKNIGFRVKDVPF
-186 IPFVPVSG
+186 IPTSG
-194 IKAENL
+194 MGMENL
-200 TEKTDKLS
+200 SKKSDKLG

-214 LLDAIDS
+214 LIDAIDK
-221 FEIPAKP
+221 FTLPEKP
-228 TNKPLRIP
+228 VGKPLRVP
-236 IQDAYSIKGTGVVPV
+236 IQDSYRIKGTGVVPV
-251 GRVETGVLKK
+251 GRIETGVF
-261 NDKIVI
+261 NVG
-267 MPTGFQGEIR
+267 M
-277 SIEMHHEEIDEA
+277 
-289 EPGDNIGFSIRGIE
+289 SIRGIT
-303 MKDVGRGDVMGHP
+303 MQDASRGDCMGHP
-316 NDVPTVV
+316 NDPPTVIN
-323 TPKGNWT
+323 PDGKWT

-337 HPTVI
+337 HPTAI
-342 AQGYTPVIHAHTAQ
+342 AQGYTPVVHAHTAQ
-356 VAARFI
+356 VAAKF
-362 ELIKKLD
+362 ESLVKKLD
-369 QKTGAVIEDNPKF
+369 PKTGAVIEDSPKF
-382 LKKNESAIVKLQP
+382 LKRNETAIVELSP
-395 IKKLCIEKYNDFP
+395 IKKMCLEKYEDFP
-408 ELGRFAVRDMGRTAC
+408 EMGRFAVRDMGRTVC
-423 VGIVKDLEI
+423 VGIVKDVDVGTSLESK
-432 GEAEETGETEE
+432 